1 MAALVAAMG
10 RLGPCE
16 RDGQGGGGRRRRAV
30 VGWRLSAAQHRPPSA
45 AVGGELG
52 PLVVVEAEGVE
63 SLVRAL
69 PTERPYL
76 MRGAPRGRG
85 RATQHDSIRR
95 GSRE

>member
-52 PLVVVEAEGVE
+52 PLVVVELEAEGVE
-63 SLVRAL
+63 SLADGAAI
-69 PTERPYL
+69 PHA
-76 MRGAPRGRG
+76 RGAA
-85 RATQHDSIRR
+85 RARARHPAR
-95 GSRE
+95 

>member
-10 RLGPCE
+10 RFGPCE

-30 VGWRLSAAQHRPPSA
+30 VGRRLSAAQHRPPSE

-63 SLVRAL
+63 SLADGAAI
-69 PTERPYL
+69 PHA
-76 MRGAPRGRG
+76 RGAA
-85 RATQHDSIRR
+85 RARARHPAR
-95 GSRE
+95 